1 MKSHSLIE
9 QILEGIL
16 LVVLIVLLAL
26 SVGLLHQIRGTSR
39 VINYAG
45 IVRGCTQRLVKREL
59 SGYPSDDLITYLD
72 GIMEE
77 LQHGGTTYSLVALQD
92 EAYQNELSEQEQKWE
107 TIQSQIKEIRSNP
120 SQKMSHKLISTSEDC
135 WNLCDKTVSMAE
147 SYSEGLLSDLNQL
160 EYAIIIDLAILGT
173 LIIHRLYLAAKIF
186 KQNILMNQKVYEDS
200 LTGIK
205 NRKYYDEIADVINQ
219 EEEYSVIFIDLDH
232 LKYVNDTFGHDAG
245 DLYIRKSVDT
255 IKGQF
260 RTTDLMFRLGGD
272 EFLLYLKGCKEDVA
286 SRLIQK
292 AREMVVNDN
301 SLGHESSFSYGI
313 CAVDRNSRKSFK
325 EAVEL
330 ADQRMYEFKQEH
342 RIERGK

>member
-26 SVGLLHQIRGTSR
+26 SVGLFHQIRGTSR

-120 SQKMSHKLISTSEDC
+120 ELI
-135 WNLCDKTVSMAE
+135 
-147 SYSEGLLSDLNQL
+147 QL
-160 EYAIIIDLAILGT
+160 K
-173 LIIHRLYLAAKIF
+173 RL
-186 KQNILMNQKVYEDS
+186 
-200 LTGIK
+200 
-205 NRKYYDEIADVINQ
+205 EIA
-219 EEEYSVIFIDLDH
+219 
-232 LKYVNDTFGHDAG
+232 LK
-245 DLYIRKSVDT
+245 RK
-255 IKGQF
+255 
-260 RTTDLMFRLGGD
+260 R
-272 EFLLYLKGCKEDVA
+272 KE
-286 SRLIQK
+286 ITK
-292 AREMVVNDN
+292 
-301 SLGHESSFSYGI
+301 
-313 CAVDRNSRKSFK
+313 K
-325 EAVEL
+325 
-330 ADQRMYEFKQEH
+330 
-342 RIERGK
+342 